1 MKKNLFTS
9 FILTIGISLLFTIII
24 IIVSTKETSMAIKM
38 FFLGPFTN
46 RYFFGNMI
54 TTALPLIC
62 TGLATSI
69 AFSSGVFNVGLQ
81 GQLFVGALAG
91 TYFAYCLP
99 SNFPVVIATIAV
111 LIVSFFAGGAAAH
124 VSTYL
129 ENKLNV
135 SLFLSSILLSNAYQ
149 YIVIY
154 VLEGPFHDPYA
165 GFSAASPYIN
175 ERFMFIKI
183 LPPSD
188 LHIGLFIAFGLAFVY
203 YFLMERGV
211 IGYELKIIGKNPL
224 FAYYGGISNQRIAT
238 IIMFISGG
246 LAGVAGAFD
255 IFGVQGRMIG
265 MLAGYGWT
273 GIAVAIVA
281 RYDPILIVL
290 VSIFFSYIQKGAE
303 VGALFSDITVEM
315 AQVIQGTIFFLVTA
329 EGLLD
334 YIKRSKK
341 GVNKHD

>member
-1 MKKNLFTS
+1 MKKNLFAS
-9 FILTIGISLLFTIII
+9 FISTVGISLLFTIII
-24 IIVSTKETSMAIKM
+24 IIVSTKETNVAIKM
-38 FFLGPFTN
+38 FFLGPFTS
-46 RYFFGNMI
+46 RYFFGDMI

-99 SNFPVVIATIAV
+99 SNFPVAIAIIAV
-111 LIVSFFAGGAAAH
+111 VIVSFFAGGAAAH
-124 VSTYL
+124 ISTYL
-129 ENKLNV
+129 ENKWKV
-135 SLFLSSILLSNAYQ
+135 SLFLSSILISNALQ

-154 VLEGPFHDPYA
+154 ILEGPFHDPYA

-175 ERFMFIKI
+175 EKFIFTKI

-188 LHIGLFIAFGLAFVY
+188 LHIGLFIALGLVFVY
-203 YFLMERGV
+203 HFLMERGV

-224 FAYYGGISNQRIAT
+224 FAYYGGISKQRIAT

-246 LAGVAGAFD
+246 LAGLAGAFD

-265 MLAGYGWT
+265 GLAGYGWT

-341 GVNKHD
+341 GVNRHD

>member
-1 MKKNLFTS
+1 MKKNLFIS
-9 FILTIGISLLFTIII
+9 FISTVGISLLITIII
-24 IIVSTKETSMAIKM
+24 IIISTKETNMAIKM

-46 RYFFGNMI
+46 FYFFGNMI

-62 TGLATSI
+62 TGIATSI

-99 SNFPVVIATIAV
+99 SNFPVIIATIAV
-111 LIVSFFAGGAAAH
+111 LIVSFLTGGAAAH
-124 VSTYL
+124 ISTYL
-129 ENKLNV
+129 EKKLNI
-135 SLFLSSILLSNAYQ
+135 SLFLSSILMSNALQ

-154 VLEGPFHDPYA
+154 ILEGPFHDPYA

-175 ERFMFIKI
+175 ERFMFAKI

-188 LHIGLFIAFGLAFVY
+188 LHIGLFVAFGFVFLY

-224 FAYYGGISNQRIAT
+224 FAYYGGISKQRIAT

-341 GVNKHD
+341 GANRND